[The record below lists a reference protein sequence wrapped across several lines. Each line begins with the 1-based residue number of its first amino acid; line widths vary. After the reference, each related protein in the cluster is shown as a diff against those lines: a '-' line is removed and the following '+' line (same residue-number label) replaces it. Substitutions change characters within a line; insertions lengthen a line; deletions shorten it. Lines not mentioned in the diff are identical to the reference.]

1 MSANFSD
8 LQSVDT
14 ANGADQMMLRLN
26 NGATGPDGFARIEIS
41 DLNSVFT
48 SSLTAADAKVKQMSA
63 QWDESYSLVSANSSV
78 FALTNSN
85 SAFWD
90 TAYFALTTNDYNYG
104 NKVFDNIVINGP
116 ADISRL
122 GPVFQI
128 KRDPNTTV
136 DMMQVIPATTNS
148 MVRITTAGQVGINVG
163 NDFVIASDIFLYIN
177 GNQRIDGS
185 GGNALTINGDMFV
198 NGSLSALSA
207 TYINSIVT
215 NTSALSI
222 SSNGR
227 GPALYVNQYDTNS
240 VEDITQFQSN
250 AANIIFKGNGN
261 VTGIRDLSG
270 FGRIIA
276 GSNNIAS
283 NAASYILGTNNND
296 NLNNVIILGSNISAH
311 TANYTYVQ
319 NLSTAGTVATIGGTS
334 FDWNLTNVLVKS
346 QSGLFLSLSSTVL
359 SQSANN
365 ASVYSTTNANS
376 ATWGGVSTAFRVVS
390 AINTSALTAIG
401 LNTDIN
407 AALVAKGTGAT
418 IAQIPDA
425 TYTGG
430 NARGAYATDW
440 QKTRTDPTHVASATG
455 STIGGGQKNKAT
467 LDYATVAGGDTNT
480 ASSNYA
486 TVAGGYIN
494 TASGYGSAIGGGS
507 NNIVTGTYSTV
518 AGGDHNTIQ
527 PPVLFLTSNYAT
539 IAGGLYNTATADYAT
554 VGGGGGLSLIASNAA
569 SGQYATVGG
578 GGTNKSLSIGATI
591 AGGRNNSVAGSY
603 ATVGGGGGDNGIGV
617 DGNNASGDYSTIGGG
632 RANAATVEN
641 STIGGGQENIVSGI
655 NSTVC
660 GGDRNNAR
668 GLGAT
673 VLGGTVNSADGP
685 YSTSL
690 GQSASATNHGEFA
703 ISSGYYTY
711 VGDNKNST
719 FLSRIT
725 TTAPGSAV
733 AYLNGSFTGNEEII
747 MPPNSTYAYTA
758 TIAGLSSHSNVSG
771 LHYILRGFAKCNG
784 SSVVAVYPAVS
795 DLTQRIPVALNAG
808 MSAAG
813 NKLRVVVYTPSATAH
828 YWTARIQ
835 GEYIKF

>member
-85 SAFWD
+85 SAFWN

-222 SSNGR
+222 SSNGG

-261 VTGIRDLSG
+261 VTGIRDLSA

-276 GSNNIAS
+276 GSSNIAS

-334 FDWNLTNVLVKS
+334 FDWNLTTVLVKS
-346 QSGLFLSLSSTVL
+346 QSAVFLSLSSTVL

-365 ASVYSTTNANS
+365 ASVYSTVSANS
-376 ATWGGVSTAFRVVS
+376 ATWSALSTAFRVVS
-390 AINTSALTAIG
+390 AVDTSALSAVG
-401 LNTDIN
+401 LNANIN

-418 IAQIPDA
+418 LAQIPDGA
-425 TYTGG
+425 VAGG
-430 NARGAYATDW
+430 IDRGVYATDL
-440 QKTRTDPTHVASATG
+440 QKIRNDANQVARGRYSV
-455 STIGGGQKNKAT
+455 
-467 LDYATVAGGDTNT
+467 VAGGS
-480 ASSNYA
+480 ANYA
-486 TVAGGYIN
+486 LGDYSVIV
-494 TASGYGSAIGGGS
+494 GGS
-507 NNIVTGTYSTV
+507 S
-518 AGGDHNTIQ
+518 
-527 PPVLFLTSNYAT
+527 
-539 IAGGLYNTATADYAT
+539 NTATADDAT
-554 VGGGGGLSLIASNAA
+554 IGGGRLNVISGGPFATIGGGESNSATNSFATIGGGRNLSA
-569 SGQYATVGG
+569 SGQY
-578 GGTNKSLSIGATI
+578 STI
-591 AGGRNNSVAGSY
+591 AGGRSLT
-603 ATVGGGGGDNGIGV
+603 AT
-617 DGNNASGDYSTIGGG
+617 GNYSTIAGGYSS
-632 RANAATVEN
+632 RASGEFSFVA
-641 STIGGGQENIVSGI
+641 GGQNNDTNNLSNTFILGSNIKAAAA
-655 NSTVC
+655 N
-660 GGDRNNAR
+660 
-668 GLGAT
+668 
-673 VLGGTVNSADGP
+673 
-685 YSTSL
+685 
-690 GQSASATNHGEFA
+690 
-703 ISSGYYTY
+703 YTY
-711 VGDNKNST
+711 VNNLSSQGTVKSST
-719 FLSRIT
+719 ATISSLS
-725 TTAPGSAV
+725 A
-733 AYLNGSFTGNEEII
+733 II
-747 MPPNSTYAYTA
+747 GTIDRPAFKAKYTA
-758 TIAGLSSHSNVSG
+758 TNYLAAGDDLLINFSEASR
-771 LHYILRGFAKCNG
+771 HYINLFSAGEINLYIQGLTEVMG
-784 SSVVAVYPAVS
+784 SEIVIYILNQNSGTRKINLFYGSPAVS
-795 DLTQRIPVALNAG
+795 YAALPIAISPTSVGQTYVNNITLQ
-808 MSAAG
+808 AAG
-813 NKLRVVVYTPSATAH
+813 ATTTGMAAIIATNFGS
-828 YWTARIQ
+828 YGVLA
-835 GEYIKF
+835 YAV